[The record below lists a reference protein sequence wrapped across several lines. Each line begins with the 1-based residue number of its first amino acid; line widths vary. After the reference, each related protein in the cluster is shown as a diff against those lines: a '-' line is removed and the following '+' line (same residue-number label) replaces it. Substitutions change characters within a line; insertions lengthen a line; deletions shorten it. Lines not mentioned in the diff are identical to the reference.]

1 MEKRINPD
9 FPKRPARYKV
19 DALKEI
25 GTATISA
32 EFKPIDGIKDS
43 FMMGP
48 QSCSLGNKLGG
59 GPSRSNSCP
68 FEKIIIKMLRSI
80 KMSRNSFIVML
91 FILLKQEM
99 WSWLTPGG
107 I

>member
-32 EFKPIDGIKDS
+32 ELKHIAGIKD
-43 FMMGP
+43 
-48 QSCSLGNKLGG
+48 
-59 GPSRSNSCP
+59 
-68 FEKIIIKMLRSI
+68 
-80 KMSRNSFIVML
+80 
-91 FILLKQEM
+91 
-99 WSWLTPGG
+99 
-107 I
+107 